1 MRAMYLRASGL
12 VAGAGLGKTFTFPL
26 ANGEAVCL
34 GSIWIVRFML
44 ISEFVAPT
52 TAPVY
57 AGPPPQSRPAR
68 LDALDGCIVEALR
81 IRGRYGAG
89 VWELIDALAD
99 AGEHE
104 SRAEIRAARISL
116 WHRLQSLLDRHLIF
130 RQGRKRISVFNLPTG
145 GVSRRRRKRAGSTLA
160 PEPAQHPAIYDN
172 HLISNFPKQQ
182 ATSDGTPPTL
192 QKTHCADAPPGGTI
206 TDERREKIRHAASAL
221 ARLRHLAK
229 RPWSGFIGEQQIR
242 RDQRI
247 ILADGRQVFA
257 YGARKGRVVWS
268 LHQGRLIGGLC
279 GEPWQWGVVPTAGV
293 KLAKFAAAVILG
305 ARKRGV
311 REKTSERKRM
321 SARRNGAAPA
331 RRGRRGRPPKLALV
345 PHTG

>member
-247 ILADGRQVFA
+247 ILADGRRAFA
-257 YGARKGRVVWS
+257 FGARQGRVVWS
-268 LHQGRLIGGLC
+268 LHPNRLVGGLC
-279 GEPWQWGVVPTAGV
+279 GEPWEWGVVSSARVRLEISEP
-293 KLAKFAAAVILG
+293 AAILG
-305 ARKRGV
+305 RLKKGC
-311 REKTSERKRM
+311 REHKSEAKA
-321 SARRNGAAPA
+321 SAARRNGAKPC
-331 RRGRRGRPPKLALV
+331 RNGRRRGRPPR
-345 PHTG
+345 PR